1 VPIGNMNEKHRPKST
16 QKQGTKKR
24 VRTKAPSKKGEEQL
38 RKKLKAADKEIESLK
53 DRLLRTAAELDNFR
67 KRTEREFTQIVNTAN
82 EAVIKDIL
90 SAIDDLERSLK
101 SAPKGGK
108 AEEFHRG
115 IELIYQKLLSILGGH
130 GLESMESIGKDFD
143 VDQHDA
149 LLQVE
154 KEDTP
159 AGIVVEEHERG
170 YLLNGKVIRHA
181 KVVVSK

>member
-1 VPIGNMNEKHRPKST
+1 MNEKLRSKST
-16 QKQGTKKR
+16 QEQGHKKR
-24 VRTKAPSKKGEEQL
+24 ARAKTPPKRGEEQL
-38 RKKLKAADKEIESLK
+38 RKKLRAAQEEIESLK
-53 DRLLRTAAELDNFR
+53 DRLLRTAAELDNYR
-67 KRTEREFTQIVNTAN
+67 KRTEREFAQVIQTAN

-90 SAIDDLERSLK
+90 FIIDDLERSLK
-101 SAPKGGK
+101 SDPKGGK
-108 AEEFHRG
+108 AKEFHRG
-115 IELIYQKLLSILGGH
+115 IELIYQKLLSILSGY
-130 GLESMESIGKDFD
+130 GLEPMNSMGKDFN

-159 AGIVVEEHERG
+159 AGIVVEEHEKG